1 MTETDQTASTPPSD
15 QPLPPFYRKPV
26 LLDSRRHSTFS
37 MKAGGYGFAKDT
49 ISVFLNAVEFGMA
62 SKFYPVV
69 FAEGERPTPV
79 AILGLRQGRNLFVGG
94 DGNWMPFTY
103 IPAYVRRYPFILAGS
118 RDAEKL
124 GLCVDEDSGWLV
136 EGTERPL
143 FTDGKRTEIVEEA
156 LKLCTAFH
164 RETLATEAFC
174 KALKEHDLL
183 TPTRADVSMASGE
196 KSSLSGF
203 LVVDQERFAA
213 LPDEV
218 FLDWRKRGW
227 LPVIYAHMLSG
238 ANWQVLVNRAA
249 AADAH

>member
-1 MTETDQTASTPPSD
+1 MTESEQAAGAAPTEQR
-15 QPLPPFYRKPV
+15 LPPFYRKPV
-26 LLDSRRHSTFS
+26 VLDSRVHGGFS
-37 MKAGGYGFAKDT
+37 LKAGGYGFAQDT
-49 ISVFLNAVEFGMA
+49 ISIYINAVEFGMA

-79 AILGLRQGRNLFVGG
+79 AILGLRQGRNLFVGS
-94 DGNWMPFTY
+94 DGRWTPFTY

-124 GLCVDEDSGWLV
+124 GLCVDQDSGWLV
-136 EGTERPL
+136 DGSDNPL

-174 KALKEHDLL
+174 QALKEHDLL
-183 TPTRADVSMASGE
+183 VPTRADVSMASGE

-203 LVVDQERFAA
+203 VVVDQDRFAA

-227 LPVIYAHMLSG
+227 LAVIYAHMLSG
-238 ANWQVLVNRAA
+238 ANWQTLVNRAA
-249 AADAH
+249 VADSN